1 MTLQTILFAK
11 HSREGEHDVAVLPIR
26 LFGDPVLTT
35 PAEPVT
41 TFDAGLRRL
50 VRNLAQTLS
59 DQRGSGLAAPQV
71 GVGLR
76 VFAFHHVDVAGH
88 LVNPVLDFPDREEQ
102 DGPEG
107 CLSIPGFY
115 FDTKR
120 RMNVVAKG
128 LTADGDPVQVVGTG
142 NLARCLQHETDH
154 LDGVLFIDRMDA
166 ERRKAAMRTI
176 RHAEWLPQR
185 QTPIKMSPHPMTRG
199 YH

>member
-11 HSREGEHDVAVLPIR
+11 YSREGEPDVAVLPVR

-50 VRNLAQTLS
+50 VRDLDQTLY

-120 RMNVVAKG
+120 RMNVVA
-128 LTADGDPVQVVGTG
+128 Q
-142 NLARCLQHETDH
+142 
-154 LDGVLFIDRMDA
+154 GVLFIDRMDA
-166 ERRKAAMRTI
+166 ERRKAAMRAI

-185 QTPIKMSPHPMTRG
+185 KTPIKISPHPMTHG
-199 YH
+199 HH